1 MEKFSLLMSVYD
13 GELPEFLEEAFQS
26 LLQSTIL
33 PDQIVMVLDGP
44 ISHNLQAILE
54 KYEKEFTHFT
64 KVSLETNQGLGVAL
78 AVGVEA
84 CQYDLIARFDCDDI
98 LLPNRF
104 QLQLDYF
111 ERHAELDLLGGQIL
125 EFSATNEFGQ
135 RRVPVDQD
143 TIVTFA
149 KKRNPFNHM
158 TVMFRKTAIMAAG
171 NYIPLKGYEDYYL
184 WLRLLKAGARVANLP
199 DVLVRARVGSGFS
212 TRRGGS
218 KYLLQ
223 TIQAISRFEKEGLL
237 SKSSALYRVLSH
249 SLIILLPTGCREF
262 LYRTI
267 LRRNEATNNH

>member
-13 GELPEFLEEAFQS
+13 GETPEFLEEAFQS

>member
-13 GELPEFLEEAFQS
+13 GETPEFLEEAFQS

-125 EFSATNEFGQ
+125 EFSATSEFGQ